1 MPPRSLAEQFLDE
14 NKETDNDGHSFL
26 VVYDFHGEPPSSRFY
41 TNLDKLKDPES
52 QLIQY
57 SVFYTNNRATAQA
70 VKQLATHY
78 GAEALV
84 FKGNPV

>member
-1 MPPRSLAEQFLDE
+1 MPPRCLAERFLHE
-14 NKETDNDGHSFL
+14 NSETNNDNSYYL

-41 TNLDKLKDPES
+41 TNLEKLKDPES

-57 SVFYTNNRATAQA
+57 SVFYTNNRGTAQA